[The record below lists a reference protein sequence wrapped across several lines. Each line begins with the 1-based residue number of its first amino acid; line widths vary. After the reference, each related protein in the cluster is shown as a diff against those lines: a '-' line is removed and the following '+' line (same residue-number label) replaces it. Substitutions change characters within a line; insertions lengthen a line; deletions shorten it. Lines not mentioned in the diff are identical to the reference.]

1 MFKNSIFIPS
11 FKNLEKMNIGGPKT
25 FLCLLKDYL
34 NNQNFPFDT
43 ENYKYCQSIFFP
55 ISYDIKKLIE
65 LKKCGF
71 KIIQRLNGIYYP
83 EKHGNLT
90 KNKNLKIKFIYKHL
104 VDHIIFQSEYSQ
116 KICKYMFGPPCSQNN
131 QIIFNGTDSKVF
143 YPCNFSDRSNFSFTN
158 KNVNLIITGNF
169 RSMEQLVPLIKAFHI
184 VKNNIRVT
192 LKIIGPISCEIMPEI
207 KKLGLNSNNIFHI
220 PRANKFEIAKNLR
233 ESDILLFSHL
243 NSSCPNTIIEAISS
257 GLPIIAFKSGAI
269 PELLNFNTELLV
281 ETPEKL
287 IHSANDLNYHL
298 LSEKILF
305 CIKNYKKQKRISIE
319 NCKKYSFE
327 KTGDQYIK
335 VFNSTFKSSLKNS
348 EIYFKLKTLSAIKL
362 LKSLLQ

>member
-1 MFKNSIFIPS
+1 
-11 FKNLEKMNIGGPKT
+11 
-25 FLCLLKDYL
+25 
-34 NNQNFPFDT
+34 
-43 ENYKYCQSIFFP
+43 
-55 ISYDIKKLIE
+55 
-65 LKKCGF
+65 
-71 KIIQRLNGIYYP
+71 
-83 EKHGNLT
+83 
-90 KNKNLKIKFIYKHL
+90 
-104 VDHIIFQSEYSQ
+104 
-116 KICKYMFGPPCSQNN
+116 
-131 QIIFNGTDSKVF
+131 
-143 YPCNFSDRSNFSFTN
+143 
-158 KNVNLIITGNF
+158 
-169 RSMEQLVPLIKAFHI
+169 
-184 VKNNIRVT
+184 
-192 LKIIGPISCEIMPEI
+192 MPEI